1 MKEEQEEGE
10 RVRAERAQFVAQLQE
25 MREQLRT
32 ESQARE
38 EAERRAKQEVTKWR
52 GLDVCCSYTY
62 TYVYFQYIMPD

>member
-1 MKEEQEEGE
+1 MEEKSHREEVCSELRRKEEEGE

-32 ESQARE
+32 ESQAKE

-52 GLDVCCSYTY
+52 ED
-62 TYVYFQYIMPD
+62 

>member
-1 MKEEQEEGE
+1 MCSELRRKEEEGE

-25 MREQLRT
+25 MREQLKT

-52 GLDVCCSYTY
+52 EDWAFPRYLL
-62 TYVYFQYIMPD
+62 

>member
-1 MKEEQEEGE
+1 MKEGEEEGE
-10 RVRAERAQFVAQLQE
+10 RGRAERAQFVAQLQE

-52 GLDVCCSYTY
+52 GLDFS
-62 TYVYFQYIMPD
+62 